1 MPAKLD
7 FAAADLV
14 AQEDMVRQI
23 ARVEEPG
30 DGFVASA
37 SIEMRLSQT
46 TLDVALDTSGTVDVA
61 AERKRLEKELAAAQK
76 EMDTTAAKL
85 GNEQFLVNAPES
97 VVEKIRQRQ
106 RVAQEEFARVSARLE
121 GLNG

>member
-1 MPAKLD
+1 
-7 FAAADLV
+7 
-14 AQEDMVRQI
+14 MVRQI

-76 EMDTTAAKL
+76 ELDTTAAKL
-85 GNEQFLVNAPES
+85 GNEQFLANAPEP